1 MNTKTKKATQ
11 TNEVIIER
19 TNLVIPIIVDPT
31 EKSTQIYQDN
41 FLLKPQKE
49 INAFLYYIITIIMQ
63 C

>member
-41 FLLKPQKE
+41 FLLDQRKE
-49 INAFLYYIITIIMQ
+49 INKLLYYIIMILM
-63 C
+63 